1 MPEKISGIDV
11 YKKDVQVSIQQKA
24 SCLEE
29 QKKQIHGYL
38 TSMQPLMD
46 RIKSNI
52 CLIGTD
58 NYIDLEEI
66 FKNIQLENP
75 SKFQEKTDFNSFIK
89 KLDQNTEDLKKNHSL
104 IEETLQ
110 KASSI
115 FDFDE
120 KSILLESFI
129 ENVSALSQMLEDF
142 SNRIPVR
149 TGNEENRLSQQD
161 LEKSI
166 ESIKKYA
173 ALNVDENIKKS
184 IKTLKFN
191 ELCRSSWVK
200 SERDRYVDVYGL
212 FKDFQRENPI
222 QNDADR
228 IFFPLNFFSQD
239 DFLQLRTAL
248 ENGTEQKSRS
258 TKIRYIIDSIYFYR
272 NNLNED
278 IDRLQRIFFT
288 TKDLENLKSILN
300 QVKPT
305 LSGKLIEK
313 ESFVDFI
320 ESIEKVPATHL
331 MALHRRQQRL
341 DSFFVFAKSR
351 HKALS
356 PLGPIDL
363 NQVNSTHYGF
373 HDNEFSVWHSE
384 SEKSIKIFYNTER
397 GAETHGITNW
407 IEGVHAEDAQLG
419 LNKCENE
426 KFFLSSSLYNKSYL
440 YIPVVVMLS
449 LLIITSPTLP
459 IAATYALVAIG
470 AAKSVVFLGMML
482 SSLASV
488 GLMIGITALV
498 SSFISQTSNI
508 SWLKN
513 KREGLAQLQYEVIN
527 KKLNEN
533 DHDNIKEL
541 QSNLN
546 NFLQQ
551 QGALEDQGKSVLK
564 EAYAHFKDDFLKRT
578 LVFSPNLL
586 LNQEEM
592 IPMQFDDFLMLATQ
606 AQEKLNSVLKQEYSE
621 QRTQSLLMTQLNGK
635 PFIYEAEHKLN
646 YAINPVF
653 TMALALSVLKD
664 FEEYLPKYRDSLDQ
678 EKSSQAN
685 VLGNKFSPPVLHSKG
700 KEDAFLKNGYESK
713 VNSKNPFK
721 N

>member
-11 YKKDVQVSIQQKA
+11 YKKDVQVAIQQKA
-24 SCLEE
+24 NRLEE
-29 QKKQIHGYL
+29 QKKQIHGHL

-58 NYIDLEEI
+58 HYIDLEEI

-75 SKFQEKTDFNSFIK
+75 SEFQEKTDFNSFIK

-120 KSILLESFI
+120 KSILLETFI
-129 ENVSALSQMLEDF
+129 HNVSALSQMLEDF
-142 SNRIPVR
+142 SHRIPVS

-166 ESIKKYA
+166 DFVKEKAKSKVY
-173 ALNVDENIKKS
+173 DNIKKS

-191 ELCRSSWVK
+191 ELCRSSRVK

-212 FKDFQRENPI
+212 FKDFQSENPI
-222 QNDADR
+222 QNEADR

-248 ENGTEQKSRS
+248 ENGTNQKSRS
-258 TKIRYIIDSIYFYR
+258 TKIGYIINSIYFYR

-278 IDRLQRIFFT
+278 RDRLQRIFFT
-288 TKDLENLKSILN
+288 TKDLENLKSILQ

-305 LSGKLIEK
+305 LSGKLVEK

-341 DSFFVFAKSR
+341 DSFFAFAKSR

-363 NQVNSTHYGF
+363 HQVNSTHYGF

-384 SEKSIKIFYNTER
+384 SEKSIKKFHNKESL
-397 GAETHGITNW
+397 ETHGITNW

-419 LNKCENE
+419 LNKCEHE
-426 KFFLSSSLYNKSYL
+426 KFFLSSSFYNKSYL

-449 LLIITSPTLP
+449 LLIIISPALLIAGTS
-459 IAATYALVAIG
+459 ALVAIG
-470 AAKSVVFLGMML
+470 AAKSVVFLSIILGSFAL
-482 SSLASV
+482 V
-488 GLMIGITALV
+488 GLTIGIIALI
-498 SSFISQTSNI
+498 SSFISQLSDM

-513 KREGLAQLQYEVIN
+513 KREGLVQLQYEVIN

-551 QGALEDQGKSVLK
+551 QGALEDPGKSVLK

-606 AQEKLNSVLKQEYSE
+606 AQEKLNYVLKQEYNE
-621 QRTQSLLMTQLNGK
+621 QRTQSLLMTQLNSK

-653 TMALALSVLKD
+653 TVALALSVLKN

-713 VNSKNPFK
+713 VNSKNPSK